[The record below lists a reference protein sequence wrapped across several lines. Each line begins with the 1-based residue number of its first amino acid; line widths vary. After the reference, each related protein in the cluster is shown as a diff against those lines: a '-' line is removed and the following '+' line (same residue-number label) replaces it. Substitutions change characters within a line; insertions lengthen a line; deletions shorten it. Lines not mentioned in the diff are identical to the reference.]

1 MNHDHSHNLNS
12 TVPRRISVNQT
23 KDCLSIDY
31 TGDVRH
37 QLPAEYL
44 RVLSP
49 SAEVRGH
56 GKGQEVL
63 QFGKRLVTI
72 DKISQSGNYAIQIFF
87 NDGSHT
93 EKVEVEYPIGHRHRR
108 KEGIPLLEM
117 KFLNSLKD
125 TFSNEQAN
133 RIYSLCLD
141 NENIKNTSVNEFMD
155 LFLSSD

>member
-87 NDGSHT
+87 NDGH
-93 EKVEVEYPIGHRHRR
+93 
-108 KEGIPLLEM
+108 
-117 KFLNSLKD
+117 D
-125 TFSNEQAN
+125 
-133 RIYSLCLD
+133 
-141 NENIKNTSVNEFMD
+141 
-155 LFLSSD
+155 